1 MRSRGVQ
8 DLSIRSGSLEWLKLC
23 IRICGK
29 LTVEAPKLVRF
40 ETYSSFDDYRV
51 YNGSSSRKTTR
62 IVAPKLVEVI
72 WRSCYDQ
79 RFDHIMEVGRHLRVL
94 EVSLFDGYPYNAGP
108 VSDLLQRFD
117 TVDELNL
124 RVKIPKEPIH
134 YQNFVKATTKLPG
147 CKTLRIILLSQ
158 HHEFASIVLHLLR
171 ICDGIRRLDIQLL
184 GSEHKVS
191 FSDCP
196 CGLSENKSSEG
207 IILNSLE
214 EVNISYFREYKDE
227 IIIVRLKTS
236 TLKLINEFCFA

>member
-1 MRSRGVQ
+1 MVQ
-8 DLSIRSGSLEWLKLC
+8 REQELQLPVCEKATVIHIRLSQLNLQPSIPATGKFEALRALSIACFDFTKLD
-23 IRICGK
+23 
-29 LTVEAPKLVRF
+29 VE
-40 ETYSSFDDYRV
+40 RV
-51 YNGSSSRKTTR
+51 
-62 IVAPKLVEVI
+62 
-72 WRSCYDQ
+72 
-79 RFDHIMEVGRHLRVL
+79 
-94 EVSLFDGYPYNAGP
+94 VSLQCPR
-108 VSDLLQRFD
+108 LQK
-117 TVDELNL
+117 LAL
-124 RVKIPKEPIH
+124 EPIH

-214 EVNISYFREYKDE
+214 EVNISYFRKYKDAVNLLRALLRWKFIPRRVSIHASPLVGSLSVE
-227 IIIVRLKTS
+227 TCKKIASFSHCDTRV
-236 TLKLINEFCFA
+236 EFHGWLNGSYGRHVYM